1 MSGASPQE
9 RQTPARELL
18 TAVDGLLGRPS
29 KDTVGLWPRAATLL
43 TRQALEVALKTFWSA
58 KARGVEECTA
68 RAQLLCLGRYL
79 GDEALAQRAHHVWS
93 ALSRSCHHHPYDL
106 APTREEIAAWHAVVA
121 EVVERTERAWRR

>member
-1 MSGASPQE
+1 MSDAPSQE
-9 RQTPARELL
+9 RETPARELL
-18 TAVDGLLGRPS
+18 KAVLALLDRPTKGTA
-29 KDTVGLWPRAATLL
+29 GLWPRAATLL

-58 KARGVEECTA
+58 KARGVEECSA

-93 ALSRSCHHHPYDL
+93 ALSRNCHYHPYDL
-106 APTREEIAAWHAVVA
+106 APTREEILAWHAGVS